1 MAITTLTPKIRVCFT
16 DDCSKIKVY
25 DTTGAESTANAGGYG
40 VTNILTTAVTTAT
53 VSYTAPG
60 GSQIDVDVT
69 ANVNAQATV
78 AGEFLIA
85 EIDISPK
92 DGSYSFIYTLTY
104 GALPETVLT
113 VTKKCLVYSLCV
125 VRCCVDKLWAKAA
138 LDLVEADCNCSESSS
153 YMNKALQAE
162 AMYKAIMNGASCNNI
177 GIRDA
182 LLTKLQRICKLEK
195 CNCK

>member
-40 VTNILTTAVTTAT
+40 ATNILPVDVGSAVIT
-53 VSYTAPG
+53 YTAPG
-60 GSQIDVDVT
+60 ETAVDVDVT

-92 DGSYSFIYTLTY
+92 DGSYSFIYTLTD
-104 GALPETVLT
+104 GVLT
-113 VTKKCLVYSLCV
+113 VTKKCSVYSLCV
-125 VRCCVDKLWAKAA
+125 VRCCIDKLWAKAA
-138 LDLVEADCNCSESSS
+138 LDLVEADCKCTEKSS
-153 YMNKALQAE
+153 YANKALQAE
-162 AMYKAIMNGASCNNI
+162 AIYNSIKNGASCNNA

-182 LLTKLQRICKLEK
+182 LLTKLQRICKLEN